1 MSPHEEV
8 PLTDAAPADKHRRI
22 AAVFS
27 ERTVGVRDWDAPA
40 PVAGWTAR
48 DVVEHLVT
56 WFPAFLHAGTG
67 IARPAGPAAAD
78 DPVGAWRTHGAAIQ
92 DLLDDPAS
100 TDVVFSHEHTGTMP
114 LPVAVD
120 RFYTSDVFMHT
131 WDLARASDLDHGLD
145 RAECAAILAGMEPMD
160 EVLRASGQYGP
171 RMPVDDGADAVTRL
185 MAFVGREPGWT
196 PA

>member
-1 MSPHEEV
+1 M
-8 PLTDAAPADKHRRI
+8 APSDPAGHH
-22 AAVFS
+22 
-27 ERTVGVRDWDAPA
+27 RTVAANFGAVVDATTDWDAPT
-40 PVAGWTAR
+40 PVPEWQAR
-48 DVVEHLVT
+48 DVVRHLHG
-56 WFPAFLHAGTG
+56 WFGGFLAAGAG
-67 IARPAGPAAAD
+67 IELPAGPPID
-78 DPVGAWRTHGAAIQ
+78 TDPAGAWRQRADAVQ
-92 DLLDDPAS
+92 AVLDDPATAYRTFELTPHIAATPLAEAIETYYT
-100 TDVVFSHEHTGTMP
+100 TDV
-114 LPVAVD
+114 L
-120 RFYTSDVFMHT
+120 MHT